1 MAFKI
6 KIQGG
11 FYMFDMIP
19 FRRGNRNL
27 TRGDYFDQMFNNF
40 FDDDFFAPYNTVQNS
55 FNVDLKETDDA
66 YIVEADLPGVKKE
79 DINIEYNDNYLSMS
93 AKRDDYVEDKSDNY
107 VRRERRYGEFKRCFY
122 IDNVNVE
129 KIDATFDNGVLKLV
143 LPKEVK
149 GKETKRIEIR

>member
-1 MAFKI
+1 MTFKI
-6 KIQGG
+6 KFEEVI
-11 FYMFDMIP
+11 YMFDMIP

-40 FDDDFFAPYNTVQNS
+40 FDDDFFAPYNTLQSS

-79 DINIEYNDNYLSMS
+79 DINIEYNNNYLSMS
-93 AKRDDYVEDKSDNY
+93 AKRDDYVEDKNDNY
-107 VRRERRYGEFKRCFY
+107 VRRERHCGEFKRCFY
-122 IDNVNVE
+122 IDNVDAE
-129 KIDATFDNGVLKLV
+129 KIDATFDNGVLKLT

-149 GKETKRIEIR
+149 GKETKKIEIR